1 MRIDFFSVFTG
12 AFSLMKK
19 PLKFMP
25 SVYANSELLY
35 LSLTAEKWKDRT
47 RAADREPVIDTGS
60 QFTGVSSRT

>member
-1 MRIDFFSVFTG
+1 
-12 AFSLMKK
+12 MKK